1 MRSSSSDLCN
11 VTMDSSEPTRIVI
24 LGGGYVSIWAYRAME
39 RKLRPLLRHGEVE
52 ITVVCPENY
61 HNFHGW
67 SAEAIGGIIGLTHR
81 LSPLR
86 TIFRRAHLIR
96 GRAVRVD
103 LDERFVSVNV
113 TGPGGYKSR
122 VDFDHLLMGMG
133 VRDRKEAI
141 PGLNRHGHVFRETG
155 GLLGLRNQVFSAV
168 EQAESVRDPAA
179 CERLLS
185 FVVAGG
191 GFAGVEMCAAL
202 AEMLQ
207 VWARHYPVLRH
218 HRPRL
223 ALIHAGD
230 TLLPELRPRYSKL
243 ADYATRQLQDYDVDI
258 HLGTRLERV
267 DEEGAVLTDGS
278 TISAATILST
288 IGTTY
293 IPLQGMEEFERNN
306 QGRLYVDEYL
316 RVPGEPRIW
325 AGGDCAHV
333 KHVQTG
339 EACPANAL
347 WAIKHGEWIGHNMAH
362 TVLNKSLSPF
372 TYRGL
377 GQAASL
383 GVGKGVLEL
392 YGLQFT
398 GWTAWLMRLGFF
410 LRFMPGWVQ
419 RTKVIL
425 DWLSLPVFGRILIP
439 TDPPRRTTSHSTT
452 NGHPRL
458 VNSSH
463 EYRVS
468 DG

>member
-1 MRSSSSDLCN
+1 
-11 VTMDSSEPTRIVI
+11 MDSSKPTRIVI

-39 RKLRPLLRHGEVE
+39 RKLRSLLRRGEVE

-86 TIFRRAHLIR
+86 TIFRRARLIR

-113 TGPGGYKSR
+113 TGPGGRKSR

-133 VRDRKEAI
+133 VRDRKEAV
-141 PGLNRHGHVFRETG
+141 PGLDTRGHVFRETG
-155 GLLGLRNQVFSAV
+155 GLLGFRNQVFSAV

-207 VWARHYPVLRH
+207 VWTRHYPVLRRQ
-218 HRPRL
+218 RPRL
-223 ALIHAGD
+223 TLLHAGD
-230 TLLPELRPRYSKL
+230 ALLPELRPRYNKL
-243 ADYATRQLQDYDVDI
+243 ADYATRQLQDYDVDLR
-258 HLGTRLERV
+258 LGTRLERV
-267 DEEGAVLTDGS
+267 DEEGAVLVDGS
-278 TISAATILST
+278 TIPAATILST

-293 IPLQGMEEFERNN
+293 IPLQGMEALERNN
-306 QGRLYVDEYL
+306 QGRLHVDKYL

-325 AGGDCAHV
+325 AGGDCAYV
-333 KHVQTG
+333 KYIQTG

-347 WAIKHGEWIGHNMAH
+347 WAIKHGEWVGHNMAH
-362 TVLNKSLSPF
+362 AILGKPLSPF

-383 GVGKGVLEL
+383 GVGKGALEL

-398 GWTAWLMRLGFF
+398 GWAAWFMRLGFF
-410 LRFMPGWVQ
+410 LHFMPSWIQ
-419 RTKVIL
+419 RAKVVL
-425 DWLSLPVFGRILIP
+425 DWLSLPVFGRTLIP
-439 TDPPRRTTSHSTT
+439 MDPPRRTASYSTA
-452 NGHPRL
+452 NGHTRT
-458 VNSSH
+458 VKSRN

-468 DG
+468 NG